1 MNISHAIEEVRQS
14 FITKK
19 NVVGIGIGEK
29 WTNGVNTKEPS
40 LLVFV
45 EKKESGSSLHQY
57 DVIPPTIN
65 GIKTDVVGK
74 SGVFKTHAY
83 TDRVR
88 PIQSGYSCGHQQVTA
103 GTIGAFFRDREGS
116 IVGLSNNHV
125 IAAIN
130 KGIRGN
136 PIMQPG
142 IYDKSD
148 WNNNIVGTLKY
159 YRPLVKAGQPS
170 FNAADWTGISGYN
183 LEDAGIF
190 TVLNTNNYI
199 TAIPGIGEVN
209 NFRDVVNV
217 GETLQKVGRTTGKTS
232 ANIIAT
238 GATVVVNY
246 GNNLRY
252 EFRDQII
259 TGAMSQGGDS
269 GSITLDSNKN
279 IVGLLFAGSDTVTIH
294 NRIRYPRGS
303 WGLEIIHT
311 VPLVESLT
319 YTVVVDGVTQVNSY
333 TEDDFAKALS
343 DARAL
348 ARTGK
353 SVTVSTNFST
363 HQ

>member
-1 MNISHAIEEVRQS
+1 MNISHTVEEVRRS
-14 FITKK
+14 FLNKK

-45 EKKESGSSLHQY
+45 EKKEEGSNLHQY
-57 DVIPPTIN
+57 DVIPSAVN
-65 GIKTDVVGK
+65 GVKTDVVGK
-74 SGVFKTHAY
+74 SGVFHSHAN
-83 TDRVR
+83 TTRVR
-88 PIQSGYSCGHQQVTA
+88 PIQPGYSCGHLQVTA

-125 IAAIN
+125 IAATN
-130 KGIRGN
+130 RGARGHAVV
-136 PIMQPG
+136 QPG

-159 YRPLVKAGQPS
+159 YRQLVKAGQPS

-190 TVLNTNNYI
+190 TVNNVNDYI

-209 NFRDVVNV
+209 AFRDVVNV
-217 GETLQKVGRTTGKTS
+217 GETLQKVGRTTGHTS
-232 ANIIAT
+232 ANVIAT

-246 GNNLRY
+246 GNGQTY

-269 GSITLDSNKN
+269 GSVTLDANKN
-279 IVGLLFAGSDTVTIH
+279 IVGLLFAGSNTVTIH
-294 NRIRYPRGS
+294 NRIRYPRSS
-303 WGLEIIHT
+303 WGLEIVHSM
-311 VPLVESLT
+311 PLVESLT

-333 TEDDFAKALS
+333 TEADFAKALS

-363 HQ
+363 RQ